1 MGIFGVIIGGILH
14 GLLIGMCTR
23 NMLKNKSITG
33 VILFIYVILNAF
45 CSIYRWN
52 YQMGQSV
59 TILIL
64 LVILNLMEKKGIL
77 TFIEKNTRK
86 YIKKIKNRNK
96 SIRGGNK

>member
-1 MGIFGVIIGGILH
+1 
-14 GLLIGMCTR
+14 
-23 NMLKNKSITG
+23 
-33 VILFIYVILNAF
+33 
-45 CSIYRWN
+45 
-52 YQMGQSV
+52 MGQSV